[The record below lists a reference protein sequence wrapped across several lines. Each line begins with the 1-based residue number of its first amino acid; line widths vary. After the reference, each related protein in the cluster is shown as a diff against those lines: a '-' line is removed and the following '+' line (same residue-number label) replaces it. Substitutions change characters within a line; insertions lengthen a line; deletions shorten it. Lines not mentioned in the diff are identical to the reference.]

1 MYHQRLHYRV
11 PVQMSR
17 FMPLEEFRKRFEV
30 VDPDD
35 LAARD
40 INKYWDPFIESDG

>member
-1 MYHQRLHYRV
+1 MIELSAQAIFLQDSHGCAV
-11 PVQMSR
+11 P
-17 FMPLEEFRKRFEV
+17 F
-30 VDPDD
+30 DPDD